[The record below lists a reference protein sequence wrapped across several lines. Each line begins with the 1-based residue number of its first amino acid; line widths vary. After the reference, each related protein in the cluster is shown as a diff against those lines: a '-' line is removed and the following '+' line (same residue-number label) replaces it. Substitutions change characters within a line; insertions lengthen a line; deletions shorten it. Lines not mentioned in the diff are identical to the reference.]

1 MSIWMLAASFV
12 LEKGSL
18 REDEGECGEQ
28 FVKIDVL
35 RCSES
40 SNITTPTLTLSNNNS
55 VLY

>member
-1 MSIWMLAASFV
+1 MLAASFV